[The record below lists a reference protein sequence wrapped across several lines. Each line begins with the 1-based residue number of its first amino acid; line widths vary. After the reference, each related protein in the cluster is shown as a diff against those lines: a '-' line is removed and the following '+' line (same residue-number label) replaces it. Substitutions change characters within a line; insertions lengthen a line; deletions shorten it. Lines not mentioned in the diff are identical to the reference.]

1 MDILLPVML
10 HYKILNNSNKI
21 NLGFYKKMKNS
32 LFQKNNIYFV
42 INLMNIIFWNITFPI
57 IIHVLIN
64 F

>member
-32 LFQKNNIYFV
+32 LFKKNNIYFV
-42 INLMNIIFWNITFPI
+42 INLII
-57 IIHVLIN
+57 
-64 F
+64 